1 MALSKSSYGS
11 VSNCRL
17 MVDYIQY
24 CKSIGYVD
32 SYQLDDLDGDEKAV
46 WDYNPANMQTYTIN
60 TAAQGVGWKINFKN
74 GNKQFSKFLSTV
86 NYFGALGHDFGN
98 TSAST
103 FAIRMGTDS
112 ADAYVDNGIEIVGSV
127 DSLGYTLRELA
138 SGNNIS
144 GLDSIDWLKIYL
156 YNTNNFSTG
165 DEVNVGS
172 LVCGRYFDFP
182 HSANLSMN
190 IKRGYEG
197 VKTKN
202 TIGGRSISNINYY
215 KQPDWG
221 NYPAW
226 TNIEATD
233 ASDDTDFRPVSQ
245 GGRREWDLTWS
256 FLSKEDTFPKTSEG
270 TMAGIYDNSNGA
282 FDGFDGSVHQGNI
295 MGWLTTFS
303 MGLNIPMLFQPDKT
317 KQEFAKVKA
326 NQKSISIQQ
335 SAPNLYTCKLKLT
348 EVW

>member
-11 VSNCRL
+11 VAICRL
-17 MVDYIQY
+17 YVDYMQY
-24 CKSIGYVD
+24 CKNIGYVD
-32 SYQLDDLDGDEKAV
+32 SYELINLDGDSKSI
-46 WDYNPANMQTYTIN
+46 WDYNPANMQSYNVTSDEY
-60 TAAQGVGWKINFKN
+60 AAGWRVNFKN
-74 GNKQFSKFLSTV
+74 GNKQFSKFLSTM
-86 NYFGALGHDFGN
+86 NYFGALGHDIGN
-98 TSAST
+98 TSST
-103 FAIRMGTDS
+103 EFKIKIGTNSNS
-112 ADAYVDNGIEIVGSV
+112 ATEGGVELVGSAS
-127 DSLGYTLRELA
+127 SLGYILRELE
-138 SGNNIS
+138 SGNSIA
-144 GLDSIDWLKIYL
+144 GLDSIDYMRIYL
-156 YNTNNFSTG
+156 YNTTPLANG
-165 DEVNVGS
+165 EEVNVGS

-190 IKRGYEG
+190 VKRNYEG
-197 VKTKN
+197 ITTKN
-202 TIGGRSISNINYY
+202 TISGRSISNINYY
-215 KQPDWG
+215 KQPHWG
-221 NYPAW
+221 DYPAW
-226 TNIEATD
+226 TNIEASE

-245 GGRREWDLTWS
+245 NGRREWDLTWS

-295 MGWLTTFS
+295 MGWLNTFT

-326 NQKSISIQQ
+326 NQKSLSVQQ

>member
-1 MALSKSSYGS
+1 MALSSSSYGS
-11 VSNCRL
+11 VSICRL
-17 MVDYIQY
+17 YVDYLQY
-24 CKSIGYVD
+24 SKAIGYVD
-32 SYQLDDLDGDEKAV
+32 SYELTNLDGDSKSI
-46 WDYNPANMQTYTIN
+46 WDYNPANVQTYTAN
-60 TAAQGVGWKINFKN
+60 NSSTVMMWKVNFKN

-98 TSAST
+98 TSAAT

-112 ADAYVDNGIEIVGSV
+112 ADAFVDNGNEIVGSV

-144 GLDSIDWLKIYL
+144 GLDSIDWLKIYV
-156 YNTNNFSTG
+156 YNGSYFNTG

-172 LVCGRYFDFP
+172 LVTGRYFDFP

-190 IKRGYEG
+190 VKRNYEG
-197 VKTKN
+197 ITTKN
-202 TIGGRSISNINYY
+202 TISGRSISNINYY
-215 KQPDWG
+215 KQPHWG
-221 NYPAW
+221 DYPAW
-226 TNIEATD
+226 TSVEATE
-233 ASDDTDFRPVSQ
+233 AADTDFRTVSQ
-245 GGRREWDLTWS
+245 NGRREWDLTWS

-270 TMAGIYDNSNGA
+270 TMAGIYDNSTGA

-295 MGWLTTFS
+295 MGSLMTFS
-303 MGLNIPMLFQPDKT
+303 MGGQIPMILQVDKT
-317 KQEFAKVKA
+317 KQEFAKVRI
-326 NQKSISIQQ
+326 NQKSVSVQQ